1 MDNAAVENSNTE
13 NSNMDKNFKFSVLG
27 KTNLKVGRL
36 GLAGSYGA
44 PAIAYEKAFENGCN
58 YFYSGS
64 GRLRSQMK
72 QAVKNLVSQGQREK
86 MVISVQTY
94 ARFGVMTEIWFKQSL
109 ASMGIDHADILM
121 LGWHNNTPS
130 NRLMDFALGMQ
141 EKGLCRFIGISGHN
155 RSLFPKLMEEKKI
168 DLFHIR
174 YNPAH
179 RGAQKECFPLVENDG
194 APGLVTYTA
203 TRWGH
208 LLKEKHMPSG
218 ESPLSARDCYR
229 FSLSDPRVNICLCG
243 PKNMDQMQTA
253 LSALDKGPLTPAE
266 TDRITRIG
274 DHVHK
279 TAKGFF

>member
-1 MDNAAVENSNTE
+1 MEES
-13 NSNMDKNFKFSVLG
+13 FKFSILG
-27 KTNLKVGRL
+27 KTGLKVGRL

-44 PAIAYEKAFENGCN
+44 PAAAYEKAFENGCN

-64 GRLRSQMK
+64 GRRRSQMK

-109 ASMGIDHADILM
+109 AGMGLDHADILM

-130 NRLMDFALGMQ
+130 NRLMDFALGMK
-141 EKGLCRFIGISGHN
+141 EKGLCRFIGVSGHN
-155 RSLFPKLMEEKKI
+155 RSLFPELTKKKVF

-179 RGAQKECFPLVENDG
+179 RGAAKECFPLFENDSS
-194 APGLVTYTA
+194 PGLVTYTA

-208 LLKEKHMPSG
+208 LLQEKHMPP
-218 ESPLSARDCYR
+218 EEPPLGAQDCYR

-243 PKNMDQMQTA
+243 PKNMDQMETA
-253 LSALDKGPLTPAE
+253 LTALDKGVLTPADTE
-266 TDRITRIG
+266 RITRIG

-279 TAKGFF
+279 TTKGFF

>member
-1 MDNAAVENSNTE
+1 MDNAAVENSNTD
-13 NSNMDKNFKFSVLG
+13 NSNTDKNFKFSVLG

-72 QAVKNLVSQGQREK
+72 QAVKSLVSQGQREK

-109 ASMGIDHADILM
+109 AGMGIDHADILM

-218 ESPLSARDCYR
+218 ESPLSARECYR
-229 FSLSDPRVNICLCG
+229 FSLSDPRVNLCLCG
-243 PKNMDQMQTA
+243 PKDMDQMQTA

-279 TAKGFF
+279 AAKGFF